1 MNRTALLILG
11 CGLVFGAP
19 RPENST
25 YVDGNVAALKP
36 NTGGTLVFSDDTA
49 ITFRTGLAEVAI
61 PYKGI
66 SKAEAGATKQHAR
79 SDAPLYKVWA
89 LPQHFRH
96 TETQLLTVL
105 FKNDKGEDQTMTLE
119 LSKEGAGNVL
129 AAIEGHTEAGA
140 AAQAAAAKS
149 KADDWWGDRY
159 WKTTRNTDKWNNN
172 GSVSSER

>member
-1 MNRTALLILG
+1 MNRTALLLLA
-11 CGLVFGAP
+11 CGLAFGAG

-36 NTGGTLVFSDDTA
+36 NTGGTLVFSDDNA
-49 ITFRTGLAEVAI
+49 MTFRTGLAEVAI

-66 SKAEAGATKQHAR
+66 SKAEPGVTKQHAR

-96 TETQLLTVL
+96 TETQLLTVQ

-119 LSKEGAGNVL
+119 LTKEGAGNVL
-129 AAIEGHTEAGA
+129 ATIEGHTEAGA
-140 AAQAAAAKS
+140 AAQAAAAKA
-149 KADDWWGDRY
+149 KANAWWGDSF
-159 WKTTRNTDKWNNN
+159 WKTTRNADKWNNN
-172 GSVSSER
+172 SGVSAER